1 MIVGH
6 FLPIWPTKSTN
17 YRPDFHKY
25 YKHLT
30 LVIISILLPECL
42 NENFQARGMPRQF
55 EQPEDS
61 NDRKEFE
68 DIRIFQMGGHL
79 LKH

>member
-1 MIVGH
+1 MHTPVFFFSLYILTFQQFH
-6 FLPIWPTKSTN
+6 TPTQLYYLFLPERL
-17 YRPDFHKY
+17 Y
-25 YKHLT
+25 
-30 LVIISILLPECL
+30 
-42 NENFQARGMPRQF
+42 ENFQARGMPRQF

>member
-1 MIVGH
+1 MC
-6 FLPIWPTKSTN
+6 
-17 YRPDFHKY
+17 
-25 YKHLT
+25 
-30 LVIISILLPECL
+30 LVSERLY
-42 NENFQARGMPRQF
+42 ENFQARGMPRQF
-55 EQPEDS
+55 EQPEDT

>member
-1 MIVGH
+1 MPPFSLFRMNCRQQFHIPTQSYYL
-6 FLPIWPTKSTN
+6 FLPERL
-17 YRPDFHKY
+17 Y
-25 YKHLT
+25 
-30 LVIISILLPECL
+30 
-42 NENFQARGMPRQF
+42 ENFQARGMPRQF

>member
-1 MIVGH
+1 M
-6 FLPIWPTKSTN
+6 L
-17 YRPDFHKY
+17 
-25 YKHLT
+25 
-30 LVIISILLPECL
+30 ISINSQKAQKNRFYFAITLHSYLYHLLLPERL
-42 NENFQARGMPRQF
+42 YENFQARGMPRQF
-55 EQPEDS
+55 EQPEDT